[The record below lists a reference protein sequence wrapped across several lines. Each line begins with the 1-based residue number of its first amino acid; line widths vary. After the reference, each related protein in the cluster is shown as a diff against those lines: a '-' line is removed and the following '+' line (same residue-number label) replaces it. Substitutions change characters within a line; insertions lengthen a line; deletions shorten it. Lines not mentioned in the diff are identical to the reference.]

1 MTTATKSK
9 FAAKPST
16 TATRSA
22 KRTATD
28 TVFSTPQAEQPINV
42 DAQRVYAERVAQAQ
56 DEYLHTFGTPSHVRM
71 IVASVT
77 QLAVFTLSVYWGMQA
92 VGWVMAA
99 AMLFTGSGFIAFVIA
114 LLGAFLTIR
123 AAWRTGFGAA
133 MIVTNFSFE
142 NVASI
147 GSDIKAAA
155 KSKVTVV
162 TGWFKRND
170 EGVAA

>member
-1 MTTATKSK
+1 MSSTIKSK
-9 FAAKPST
+9 FAPKPST
-16 TATRSA
+16 VAAKQPRSKVAQPTAS
-22 KRTATD
+22 
-28 TVFSTPQAEQPINV
+28 EQPINV

-56 DEYLHTFGTPSHVRM
+56 DEYLHTFGTPSHTRM

-77 QLAVFTLSVYWGMQA
+77 QLAVFSLSIYWGMQA

-133 MIVTNFSFE
+133 MVVTNFSFA
-142 NVASI
+142 NVTAI
-147 GSDIKAAA
+147 GADIKAAA

-162 TGWFKRND
+162 TSWFKHND